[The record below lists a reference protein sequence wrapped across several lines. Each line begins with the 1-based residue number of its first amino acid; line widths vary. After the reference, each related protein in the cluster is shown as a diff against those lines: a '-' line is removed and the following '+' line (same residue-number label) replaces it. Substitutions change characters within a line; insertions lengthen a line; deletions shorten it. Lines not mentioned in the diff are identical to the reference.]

1 MSHSELMQQKFDLNG
16 ISASNDYHACTPVY
30 SVPSPKTANKHCGI
44 MDKGN
49 TCYANVILQCL
60 KAFPV
65 LWSSNNQIKW
75 TLSSSVRKM
84 FLLYSKKSPTYPSF
98 FLKSLKDAFIKVG
111 CPSFDLHAQQHVVE
125 VLEILLERLT
135 GPSIVTSA
143 AYNIKSLTSFI
154 SHTWYPLNRTEDIL
168 PILCVPVLKDFST
181 SFAKVLET
189 DLWLDPTFH
198 IVILA
203 QV

>member
-1 MSHSELMQQKFDLNG
+1 MQQKFDLNG
-16 ISASNDYHACTPVY
+16 VSASNDYHACTPVY
-30 SVPSPKTANKHCGI
+30 SVPSPKTAHKHCGI

-111 CPSFDLHAQQHVVE
+111 CPSFDLHAQNDVVE
-125 VLEILLERLT
+125 VLEILLEGLT

-143 AYNIKSLTSFI
+143 VITSRASLVSSVTLDI
-154 SHTWYPLNRTEDIL
+154 HLTEQKIFYL
-168 PILCVPVLKDFST
+168 Y
-181 SFAKVLET
+181 FA
-189 DLWLDPTFH
+189 F
-198 IVILA
+198 
-203 QV
+203 